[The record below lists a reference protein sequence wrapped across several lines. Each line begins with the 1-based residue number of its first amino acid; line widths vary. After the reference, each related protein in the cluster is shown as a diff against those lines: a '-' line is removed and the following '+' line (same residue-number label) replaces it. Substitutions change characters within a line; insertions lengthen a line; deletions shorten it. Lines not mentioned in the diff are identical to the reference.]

1 MKAEYRIEELNG
13 KFTIETKV
21 EKIRFEGFLFQTK
34 VRKISWYLVTIHGHP
49 LFTINFRGRN
59 HLNNHHLKLDP
70 FDTLEEAVAKI
81 KEFRE
86 PPVYYNENGRP
97 EEDDYDFPDI
107 PGSKPTKL

>member
-1 MKAEYRIEELNG
+1 MKAEYRIKELNG

-21 EKIRFEGFLFQTK
+21 ETIRFEGFWPQIK
-34 VRKISWYLVTIHGHP
+34 VQNIEWRLVTIHGHP
-49 LFTINFRGRN
+49 LFTINVRG
-59 HLNNHHLKLDP
+59 LPPINNYNQKLKP